1 TRFTVPDAARA
12 MSTRDSALAPVGS
25 IALTSAC
32 EASHGPSSS
41 ARPVRTFATPPG
53 TSDVART
60 SDSVMAG
67 IGRSALLTTT
77 AVHPVANT
85 GASTLTRPSSDDD
98 CGASTPTRPVGSGTV
113 NEKYGPATG
122 FAAPRT
128 LATLSVQPAYHTHL
142 SIEASTTDD
151 ASAAEMP
158 SHADTSAANWARRP
172 SSISATRY
180 ST

>member
-1 TRFTVPDAARA
+1 
-12 MSTRDSALAPVGS
+12 
-25 IALTSAC
+25 
-32 EASHGPSSS
+32 
-41 ARPVRTFATPPG
+41 
-53 TSDVART
+53 
-60 SDSVMAG
+60 
-67 IGRSALLTTT
+67 
-77 AVHPVANT
+77 
-85 GASTLTRPSSDDD
+85 TRPSSDDD

-172 SSISATRY
+172 SSISATPY
-180 ST
+180 STGPRLYAVAPDHPPNAFRAADTASRTSLREAREALARKAPEASVTGYVRPD